1 MRQPLRQPGSRSASG
16 KDVALSLL
24 RWRLIRVQAIAE
36 LVERVDEL
44 ATGVAEQRRQTPALT
59 EVVDTLERDVMK
71 SIEARVGQVDAGG

>member
-1 MRQPLRQPGSRSASG
+1 VSRSASS

-44 ATGVAEQRRQTPALT
+44 ATGVVEQRRQTPALT

-71 SIEARVGQVDAGG
+71 AIEARVGQGDAGG

>member
-1 MRQPLRQPGSRSASG
+1 VSRSASS

-44 ATGVAEQRRQTPALT
+44 ATGVVEQRRQTPALT
-59 EVVDTLERDVMK
+59 EVIDTLERDVMK
-71 SIEARVGQVDAGG
+71 AIEARVGQGDAGG

>member
-1 MRQPLRQPGSRSASG
+1 VSRSASS

-44 ATGVAEQRRQTPALT
+44 ATGVVEQRRQTPALT
-59 EVVDTLERDVMK
+59 EVVDTLERNVMK
-71 SIEARVGQVDAGG
+71 AIEARVGQGDAGG